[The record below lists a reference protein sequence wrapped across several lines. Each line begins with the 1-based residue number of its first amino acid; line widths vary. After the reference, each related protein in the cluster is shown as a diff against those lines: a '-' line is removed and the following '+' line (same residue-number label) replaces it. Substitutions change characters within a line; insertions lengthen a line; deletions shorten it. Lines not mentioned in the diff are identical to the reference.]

1 MTFSQSFQPLHLGST
16 LECNQL
22 IRWWLQLVYSLTGRL
37 QLGMNPPIGGGGE
50 RWRETGGGVSFH
62 GANFSTLS
70 LSLSLSTNSLLSF
83 SLHVFATSNINANNK
98 WTENSLQNENEIIKQ
113 KSPKMHNQAR
123 QSCCTRKLGKTS
135 DSLLLTLWDERIRKS
150 RLVYLVI
157 WYTSTTTYITFIHLQ
172 KKNK

>member
-1 MTFSQSFQPLHLGST
+1 MMAPTCLFVNRQAPVRDESSH
-16 LECNQL
+16 
-22 IRWWLQLVYSLTGRL
+22 RRRRRKVKRDW
-37 QLGMNPPIGGGGE
+37 GGE
-50 RWRETGGGVSFH
+50 SVFMGQTFR
-62 GANFSTLS
+62 LS